1 MNKEKS
7 KKEAKEKKI
16 TIKPLSFF
24 EKHSDYCELNRYNS
38 VGCFIQTVGCFDEN
52 ILNLYNSQFEDKT
65 VYGEIFLYDLYE
77 D

>member
-1 MNKEKS
+1 MN
-7 KKEAKEKKI
+7 KEKKI

-24 EKHSDYCELNRYNS
+24 QKHSDYCELNRYEGRF
-38 VGCFIQTVGCFDEN
+38 VQTVGCFDEN

-65 VYGEIFLYDLYE
+65 VYGETFLYDLYE